1 MEVLSWLVVTGGDQF
16 LVVCQ
21 LALIEGKLYNVC
33 VHVHILVRVDTTLL
47 W

>member
-21 LALIEGKLYNVC
+21 LALIEGKLYMC
-33 VHVHILVRVDTTLL
+33 IRVHVLVYVGTTLL